1 MPETGPDNILTG
13 WRRVALEWSD
23 VPLRAIL
30 AATFISHGYDKI
42 FGVGVSAFAQH
53 LPPQVPMPAL
63 MAWVA
68 ALAEFGG
75 GIAMVLG
82 LFTRLAALGHMGVM
96 AVAISTVHI
105 SQGFQ
110 MHAGMVHDKPMGQG
124 YEWQVA
130 LFCIALCLFLRGAGP
145 LSLDRLISGYWR
157 GRRPQEGPG
166 AKIGGTGTRKLTPG

>member
-1 MPETGPDNILTG
+1 MPETGPDNTLTG

-42 FGVGVSAFAQH
+42 FGFGVSAFAQH

-75 GIAMVLG
+75 GIAMIAG
-82 LFTRLAALGHMGVM
+82 FCTRLAALGHMGVM
-96 AVAISTVHI
+96 AVAILTVHM

-110 MHAGMVHDKPMGQG
+110 AHDGKG
-124 YEWQVA
+124 YEWQLA
-130 LFCIALCLFLRGAGP
+130 LFCMALCLFIRGAGP
-145 LSLDRLISGYWR
+145 MSVDRVISGYWR
-157 GRRPQEGPG
+157 GKRAQET
-166 AKIGGTGTRKLTPG
+166 ASEK